1 MNLTPRRPSDG
12 PKGIS
17 TPLKGSALI
26 VWTYL
31 RSIAF
36 MTSPPTRRFQVSRR
50 EIQRGTKIG
59 SLNTIDEA
67 VAALEAYGFIL
78 RFPEPGSNDGHQYEL
93 LTLDERPIPVVNVE
107 TITKTLRQLADN
119 LEGSASLLKSD
130 ALIAKPVR
138 HPSRLRQRTIG

>member
-1 MNLTPRRPSDG
+1 
-12 PKGIS
+12 
-17 TPLKGSALI
+17 
-26 VWTYL
+26 
-31 RSIAF
+31 
-36 MTSPPTRRFQVSRR
+36 VSRR

-119 LEGSASLLKSD
+119 LEGSALSLSSD
-130 ALIAKPVR
+130 QLNQWAILASKARRLISGLENSVNRSP
-138 HPSRLRQRTIG
+138 